1 MGKFDPSV
9 SEEELKKEICRAMRR
24 LFNRGLISSLS
35 GNVSARLPGASEFWI
50 TPSGV
55 FKGGLRPRDL
65 VKVSLDGEV
74 IEGSLKPSIET
85 PFHAAIYRRR
95 ADVNAVVHSH
105 NPITTAL
112 AIAGIEIKPI
122 TVEAAVML
130 GEVKAVPWAPP
141 GSEELANLVS
151 EYISR
156 AKALVLMNH
165 GVIGVGSDLLEAEAV
180 AEALEET
187 ATIIFIASLFGKGI
201 PSIPGKDIKS
211 MKKSLEN

>member
-1 MGKFDPSV
+1 MGRSDPSA
-9 SEEELKKEICRAMRR
+9 SEKLKKEICRTMRR
-24 LFNRGLISSLS
+24 LFHRGLISSLS
-35 GNVSARLPGASEFWI
+35 GNVSARFPGASEFWI

-65 VKVSLDGEV
+65 VKVGLNGVV

-85 PFHAAIYRRR
+85 PFHAAIYKWR

-112 AIAGIEIKPI
+112 VIAGIEIKPV

-130 GEVKAVPWAPP
+130 GEVKVVPWAPP
-141 GSEELANLVS
+141 GSEELANLIS
-151 EYISR
+151 EYING

-165 GVIGVGSDLLEAEAV
+165 GVIGVGGNLLEAEAIV
-180 AEALEET
+180 EALEET
-187 ATIIFIASLFGKGI
+187 ATIIFIASLFTRDI
-201 PSIPGKDIKS
+201 SLIPGKDIES
-211 MKKSLEN
+211 MMKKSLGN